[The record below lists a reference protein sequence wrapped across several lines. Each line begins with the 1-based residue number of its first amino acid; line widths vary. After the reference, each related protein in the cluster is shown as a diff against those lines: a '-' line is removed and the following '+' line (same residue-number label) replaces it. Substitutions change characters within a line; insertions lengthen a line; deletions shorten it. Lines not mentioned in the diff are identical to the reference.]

1 MRICVL
7 NANQHNVTRYYY
19 GARIWFLS
27 HAQNIQYA
35 MPFDISK
42 NIIKSFENRRNC
54 LQGLGLLYG
63 KCGEMYEGYFENG
76 KRCGMGKQT
85 YRDWTSKDMSF
96 HTYIGEWIDHK
107 RDGVGTLRMGNLP
120 LLVPYHVP

>member
-1 MRICVL
+1 
-7 NANQHNVTRYYY
+7 
-19 GARIWFLS
+19 
-27 HAQNIQYA
+27 
-35 MPFDISK
+35 
-42 NIIKSFENRRNC
+42 
-54 LQGLGLLYG
+54 LYG

-96 HTYIGEWIDHK
+96 HIYIGEWVDNK

-120 LLVPYHVP
+120 LLVPYLVP